1 MSLLASMVFDKVPMD
16 ELYRTVGQMPAHLAA
31 TAATSQAISLEP

>member
-1 MSLLASMVFDKVPMD
+1 VSLLASTVFDKAPTD
-16 ELYRTVGQMPAHLAA
+16 ELYRTVGQMLAHLAA